1 MATRC
6 KPVRV
11 GRGRGQDQGRGLIDE
26 HETPTPTPTP
36 APTPAQTST
45 SALAPTPTPT
55 PAPTPAQTSTSALA
69 PTPTPTPAPTLTP
82 SSGFGDTDMR
92 MSAEGHPSHEVSG
105 PIYSVAGTQG
115 SQGTAPTASCKCIR
129 IICLV
134 NVLLIGIFV
143 FCIILDC
150 YRHLTIYF
158 SKYNL
163 LRYHVLCNS

>member
-1 MATRC
+1 MATRR

-55 PAPTPAQTSTSALA
+55 PLA
-69 PTPTPTPAPTLTP
+69 PTPTLTP